1 MQILITNLLL
11 IVITGGIGYLIAQS
25 RPHWFRLQEIG
36 GSYLSGL
43 ISVLLL
49 AGAMRAAAVIYG
61 PAAMLSII
69 SVIVGFVLGI
79 WLARRTTNTLR

>member
-1 MQILITNLLL
+1 MQMLITNLLL
-11 IVITGGIGYLIAQS
+11 IVITGGIGYLVAQA
-25 RPHWFRLQEIG
+25 RPHWFRLQEL
-36 GSYLSGL
+36 GSFYLPGL

-69 SVIVGFVLGI
+69 SVIVGFGLGI
-79 WLARRTTNTLR
+79 WLARRTTRTLR

>member
-1 MQILITNLLL
+1 MQMLITNLLL

-25 RPHWFRLQEIG
+25 RPHWFRLQEIN
-36 GSYLSGL
+36 SFYLPGL

-49 AGAMRAAAVIYG
+49 AGALRAAAVIYG
-61 PAAMLSII
+61 PTAVLSII

-79 WLARRTTNTLR
+79 WLARRTTKTLR

>member
-1 MQILITNLLL
+1 MQVLITNLLL

-25 RPHWFRLQEIG
+25 HPLWFRFQELG
-36 GSYLSGL
+36 SSYLSGL

-61 PAAMLSII
+61 PTAVLSII
-69 SVIVGFVLGI
+69 SVIIGFVLGI
-79 WLARRTTNTLR
+79 WLARRTSNTLR